1 MRNPMN
7 LVGGLFGAGFGF
19 VLAAARLHEYDTIH
33 ETLKLES
40 PYVFGL
46 MGLAIGIS
54 LPLLWIFERRQVATV
69 YGGRL
74 ALSRSKIERHHIVGG
89 VLFGA
94 GWSIA
99 GTCPAPALAM
109 LSSGAT
115 YGAVAVVGLFVGLWL
130 RDRQVAAGTGGASIG
145 DGEHRDLRTTPAGS
159 A

>member
-1 MRNPMN
+1 MRNRMN

-54 LPLLWIFERRQVATV
+54 LPLLWILER
-69 YGGRL
+69 
-74 ALSRSKIERHHIVGG
+74 
-89 VLFGA
+89 
-94 GWSIA
+94 
-99 GTCPAPALAM
+99 
-109 LSSGAT
+109 
-115 YGAVAVVGLFVGLWL
+115 
-130 RDRQVAAGTGGASIG
+130 RQVAAGTGGASIG